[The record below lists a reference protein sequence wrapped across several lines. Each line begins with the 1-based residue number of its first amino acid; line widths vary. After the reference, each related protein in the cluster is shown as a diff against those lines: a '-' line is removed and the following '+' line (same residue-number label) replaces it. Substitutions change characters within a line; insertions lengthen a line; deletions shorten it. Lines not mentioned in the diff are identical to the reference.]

1 MTEKTNTELSHEKMQ
16 AEINKIL
23 AETIKL
29 NKDIR
34 WYEIAIIVAATLAIV
49 AIVKLFL

>member
-1 MTEKTNTELSHEKMQ
+1 MTEKTKNELSHEKMQ

-23 AETIKL
+23 AQTIKL

-34 WYEIAIIVAATLAIV
+34 WYEIAVIVALTLAIV
-49 AIVKLFL
+49 AVVKLFI